1 MKLKDRIYQTQCFDN
16 IEPIEYMVPYP
27 NLRSLITG
35 QNIKYADHAV
45 FKDEN
50 LTNRNVLNL
59 VNQTANWL
67 ESVGVKPEHR
77 VLIYGFEFP
86 YAEIIAFGIWSI
98 GASLV
103 ITDDKVTSAIEG
115 INPDFAL
122 DGNEILLPG
131 SICDFPAEYNHC
143 VNRLLPDEAL
153 IFWSNGK
160 GIRLSHYNLLVN
172 ANGFY
177 RISGLDE
184 KKSFRVNLPPTST
197 AWAVF
202 QAVLPFY
209 SGAVLTGESP
219 DVTIGFSGQFGRTD
233 YELIEKQPKSS
244 SEKVIPIQ
252 ICPENTAVLTIGND
266 PNHMTEIQRESNNLF
281 VKGHS
286 VMMGYTDDELNEKTF
301 TEKGLVLPG
310 Q

>member
-1 MKLKDRIYQTQCFDN
+1 
-16 IEPIEYMVPYP
+16 MVPYP

-45 FKDEN
+45 YKDES
-50 LTNRNVLNL
+50 LTNKDVLNL

-67 ESVGVKPEHR
+67 ESIGVKPEHR

-86 YAEIIAFGIWSI
+86 YAEIISFGIWSV
-98 GASLV
+98 GASVV

-115 INPDFAL
+115 VKPDFTL
-122 DGNEILLPG
+122 DGNEIDYPNL
-131 SICDFPAEYNHC
+131 IQDFSTDYVHS

-153 IFWSNGK
+153 IFWSDNR

-184 KKSFRVNLPPTST
+184 KKSYHANLKPTST
-197 AWAVF
+197 EWAVF

-209 SGAVLTGESP
+209 SGAVLGGAAP
-219 DVTIGFSGQFGRTD
+219 DLTIGYPGQ
-233 YELIEKQPKSS
+233 YEDADFELVKRDIKYTSKES
-244 SEKVIPIQ
+244 IPVFIQ
-252 ICPENTAVLTIGND
+252 PENTAILAIGKE
-266 PNHMTEIQRESNNLF
+266 PNHMTGFENN
-281 VKGHS
+281 KGTYIITGHS
-286 VMMGYTDDELNEKTF
+286 VMMGYLDDRQNEKVF
-301 TEKGLVLPG
+301 SEKGLVLTG
-310 Q
+310 